1 LLNIFS
7 VSLQYSGFPK
17 RPLSGYNW
25 FFKEERKKVLD
36 LDFQSMGR
44 EISSRWKKISKD
56 ERKRFDELATK
67 DAGRYR
73 TEVQIYHEE
82 QILKARKE
90 RALQENNLCAEKRG
104 NVSVTG
110 NYNQVTLGNG
120 SSSLVAVATLRATE
134 EKNHPDAP
142 QRLSPQVLSFAA
154 SATIPVSQNLT
165 DVHISR
171 PQYLNLVN
179 EMKAVQHQAL
189 LNQLALGTLP
199 QNQKHCFSGQA
210 NDAIT
215 LQQLQRQNVGYTL
228 ALALA
233 QKRIEAELDGQD
245 AFVHEM
251 LWRRQQQQQQ
261 QQLQQQQLAPLNTFS
276 GGSNIAYAAG
286 ISGALPVRFLPSH
299 LATPTM
305 IHGLSQQ
312 LLQQPRLLLQDS
324 VDQVGQGVEATLKS
338 LLRRM
343 GQANPDGDHR

>member
-1 LLNIFS
+1 
-7 VSLQYSGFPK
+7 
-17 RPLSGYNW
+17 
-25 FFKEERKKVLD
+25 
-36 LDFQSMGR
+36 
-44 EISSRWKKISKD
+44 
-56 ERKRFDELATK
+56 
-67 DAGRYR
+67 
-73 TEVQIYHEE
+73 
-82 QILKARKE
+82 
-90 RALQENNLCAEKRG
+90 
-104 NVSVTG
+104 
-110 NYNQVTLGNG
+110 
-120 SSSLVAVATLRATE
+120 
-134 EKNHPDAP
+134 
-142 QRLSPQVLSFAA
+142 
-154 SATIPVSQNLT
+154 
-165 DVHISR
+165 VHISG